1 MNPQYLFKG
10 LCSASEKNETTVLV
24 EVLCSAALIL
34 ALQSLSAAEIY
45 NRIYIYGNV
54 QFIHI
59 DLENILCYIL
69 RMKTSL

>member
-1 MNPQYLFKG
+1 MNPQYVFKG
-10 LCSASEKNETTVLV
+10 LCSAFEKNETTVLV